1 MKLETSSIHPKKST
15 TSSNFCYFIL
25 RSIRKGRKIIINYK
39 CFIRL
44 IYESRKNVFEER
56 QQFREK
62 KLKKGQRKSETMRK
76 STKSFQQKVKNTK

>member
-25 RSIRKGRKIIINYK
+25 RSI
-39 CFIRL
+39 
-44 IYESRKNVFEER
+44 KNVFEER